1 MSYTS
6 VSLMQNVMKS
16 SMSSHNEILDEFHMK
31 APYIVILSCS
41 MNKMKFIKCLSRV
54 NFDNLHD
61 RIMNSLVDL
70 VFKILISWSDIKFSH
85 FSI

>member
-1 MSYTS
+1 MSSTS

-16 SMSSHNEILDEFHMK
+16 PMSSHNEILDELHMK
-31 APYIVILSCS
+31 EPYMVILSCF
-41 MNKMKFIKCLSRV
+41 MNKMKFIKCFSRV

-70 VFKILISWSDIKFSH
+70 VSKI
-85 FSI
+85 